1 MKSKLT
7 ITGLIAAGLGIML
20 GLSQAQTSTAPFEL
34 KVNLRVGNEPLELG
48 KMYKTPGGLD
58 YQVDL
63 LKFYISNLV
72 LVKADGGFVQIPG
85 LSLAE
90 FKGAGTM
97 AGGGH
102 SSGGHSSG
110 GHGSSGGSTASSMDM
125 MPGGMMMNATG
136 TQDAV
141 VFKGNAPVGE
151 YRGVRFEVGVPREL
165 NNQDASLQK
174 MPLGVGSGM
183 FWAWNPGYIFYRFE
197 GKTMIAGK
205 AEPFLL
211 HMGTDAYRMPVGFFD
226 LQKPGVKVNV
236 TAQGGAVRINLNV
249 AKVFERGPNST
260 APWDL
265 TTKELRVMHGGP
277 NVGQAY
283 LNLLGAWSI
292 AQ

>member
-1 MKSKLT
+1 MKSRLV
-7 ITGLIAAGLGIML
+7 ITGLIAVGLGIAL
-20 GLSQAQTSTAPFEL
+20 GLSQAQTNTSTNTAPLEL
-34 KVNLRVGNEPLELG
+34 RVNLRVGDAPLEMG

-63 LKFYISNLV
+63 LKFYVSNVV
-72 LVKADGGFVQIPG
+72 LVKADGGLVPISG

-90 FKGAGTM
+90 FKGAGAM
-97 AGGGH
+97 AGGHGGSA
-102 SSGGHSSG
+102 SSSST
-110 GHGSSGGSTASSMDM
+110 GSSVDM
-125 MPGGMMMNATG
+125 MQGGMMMSATT
-136 TQDAV
+136 TQNAV

-151 YRGVRFEVGVPREL
+151 YRGVRFDVGVPREL

-174 MPLGVGSGM
+174 MPLGVESGM

-197 GKTMIAGK
+197 GKTVIAGK

-211 HMGTDAYRMPVGFFD
+211 HMGTDAYRMAVGLFD

-236 TAQGGAVRINLNV
+236 TAQGGAARINLNV

-265 TTKELRVMHGGP
+265 RVKELRVMHGGP
-277 NVGQAY
+277 QVGQAY
-283 LNLLGAWSI
+283 LNLLGAWGM

>member
-1 MKSKLT
+1 MEETNMKKLT
-7 ITGLIAAGLGIML
+7 IAGLTAAGLGIAL
-20 GLSQAQTSTAPFEL
+20 GLSQAQTATAPLEL
-34 KVNLRVGNEPLELG
+34 RVNLRVGNAPLELG

-63 LKFYISNLV
+63 LKFYVSNV
-72 LVKADGGFVQIPG
+72 TLVKADGGLVPVAG

-90 FKGAGTM
+90 FKGAGAM

-102 SSGGHSSG
+102 GGSA
-110 GHGSSGGSTASSMDM
+110 GSSGSMASSMDM
-125 MPGGMMMNATG
+125 MPGGMMMSATG

-151 YRGVRFEVGVPREL
+151 YRGVRFDVGVPREL

-174 MPLGVGSGM
+174 MPLGVESSM

-197 GKTMIAGK
+197 GKTMISGK

-211 HMGTDAYRMPVGFFD
+211 HMGTDAYRMPVGLFD
-226 LQKPGVKVNV
+226 LQKPGVKVNI
-236 TAQGGAVRINLNV
+236 TAQGGAARINLNA
-249 AKVFERGPNST
+249 AKVFERGPNSN

-265 TTKELRVMHGGP
+265 TNKDLRVMHGGP
-277 NVGQAY
+277 HVGQAY
-283 LNLLGAWSI
+283 LNLLGAWGL